1 MNTKS
6 STILRSYPV
15 EWPIFSVKNYVKD
28 VDGWWNWCPKKRKK
42 QENKFQDMN
51 NTNKEEEEEVVR
63 RYSEIGNF
71 LHK

>member
-28 VDGWWNWCPKKRKK
+28 VDGWWNWCPKKR
-42 QENKFQDMN
+42 NKFQY
-51 NTNKEEEEEVVR
+51 TNEEEEEVIR
-63 RYSEIGNF
+63 R
-71 LHK
+71 

>member
-28 VDGWWNWCPKKRKK
+28 VDGWWNWCPKKRN
-42 QENKFQDMN
+42 NKFQD
-51 NTNKEEEEEVVR
+51 TNEEEEEVIR
-63 RYSEIGNF
+63 RYSETGNF
-71 LHK
+71 LHVK

>member
-28 VDGWWNWCPKKRKK
+28 VDGWWNWCPKKRN
-42 QENKFQDMN
+42 NKFN
-51 NTNKEEEEEVVR
+51 YHIT
-63 RYSEIGNF
+63 
-71 LHK
+71 

>member
-28 VDGWWNWCPKKRKK
+28 VDGWWNWCPKKR
-42 QENKFQDMN
+42 NKFQY
-51 NTNKEEEEEVVR
+51 TNEEEEEVIR
-63 RYSEIGNF
+63 RYSETGNF
-71 LHK
+71 LHVK